1 MRSELNPRRCAS
13 IGYHTKTHASDMTDR
28 DECAS
33 KMFNIYSKMS
43 SDDEY
48 YTPPEHWIAVREFL
62 PPSQKVV
69 WEAFCGDGRSGQTL
83 TELGCTVIQ
92 GRDVDFFDDNNGV
105 IDKYDVIVSN
115 IPFSHKKEILER
127 LKKLD
132 KPFLII
138 MPGSTMFTKY
148 LRELFGNEM
157 QIIIPRSRMHF
168 VKNEVLMTR
177 TSFDCCYFAY
187 KMNYPRDV
195 TWL

>member
-1 MRSELNPRRCAS
+1 MSPTRFERS
-13 IGYHTKTHASDMTDR
+13 TKEEMESAESNQP
-28 DECAS
+28 
-33 KMFNIYSKMS
+33 KMFNIYTKMTT
-43 SDDEY
+43 DDEY
-48 YTPPEHWIAVREFL
+48 YTPPEHWIAVKDFL
-62 PPSQKVV
+62 PGSDRVV
-69 WEAFCGDGRSGQTL
+69 WEAFCGDGRSGRTL

-92 GRDVDFFDDNNGV
+92 GREVDFFDDHNGV
-105 IDKYDVIVSN
+105 IGKYDVIVSN
-115 IPFSHKKEILER
+115 IPFSNKKEVLER
-127 LKKLD
+127 LKRLD

-148 LRELFGNEM
+148 LRELFGNDM

-168 VKNEVLMTR
+168 LKNDVLMTR

>member
-1 MRSELNPRRCAS
+1 MDSNQDTVAN
-13 IGYHTKTHASDMTDR
+13 
-28 DECAS
+28 S
-33 KMFNIYSKMS
+33 KFFNIYTKMT

-62 PPSQKVV
+62 PSSNMVV
-69 WEAFCGDGRSGQTL
+69 WEAFRGDGRSGHTL
-83 TELGCTVIQ
+83 AELGCTVIQ
-92 GRDVDFFDDNNGV
+92 GREVDFFDDENGV
-105 IDKYDVIVSN
+105 LEKYDVIVSN
-115 IPFSHKKEILER
+115 IPFSNKKEVLER

-148 LRELFGNEM
+148 LRELFGNDM

-168 VKNEVLMTR
+168 VKNDVLLTR

-187 KMNYPRDV
+187 KMNYARDV
-195 TWL
+195 IWL

>member
-1 MRSELNPRRCAS
+1 MRFVRRINAVGVDLKNIPMDS
-13 IGYHTKTHASDMTDR
+13 NQSTTTT
-28 DECAS
+28 S
-33 KMFNIYSKMS
+33 KMFNIYTKMS

-62 PPSQKVV
+62 PSSNLVV
-69 WEAFCGDGRSGQTL
+69 WEAFCGDGRSGNTL
-83 TELGCTVIQ
+83 ADLGCTVIQ
-92 GRDVDFFDDNNGV
+92 GREVDFFNDENGV
-105 IDKYDVIVSN
+105 LDKYDVIVSN
-115 IPFSHKKEILER
+115 IPFSNKKEILER

-168 VKNEVLMTR
+168 VKNDVLMTR

-187 KMNYPRDV
+187 KMNYSKDV
-195 TWL
+195 IWL